1 MTWRDGDEAML
12 NGLAELRP
20 DPSRAARVRAL
31 CCGELE
37 RRSRRSHRASTIA
50 AFGHH
55 VAAPLVMAALSAVYA
70 TALVETVAGVF
81 KR

>member
-1 MTWRDGDEAML
+1 
-12 NGLAELRP
+12 
-20 DPSRAARVRAL
+20 L

-37 RRSRRSHRASTIA
+37 RRSRRSRRASRIA

-55 VAAPLVMAALSAVYA
+55 LVAPLVMAALSAVYA

-81 KR
+81 ER